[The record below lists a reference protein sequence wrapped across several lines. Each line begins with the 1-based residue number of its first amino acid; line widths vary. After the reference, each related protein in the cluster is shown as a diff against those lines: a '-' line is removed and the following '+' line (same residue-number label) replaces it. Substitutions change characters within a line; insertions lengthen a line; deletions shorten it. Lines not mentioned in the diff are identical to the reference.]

1 MTGEIQFRNVFC
13 GSNDWKI
20 YTVCHGSFL
29 EPDGLSEG
37 MYLGG
42 CEIEYGLDKANDV
55 ITPFQT
61 NQPEAIAVGWDA
73 KGLNVKDIPKF
84 DMLVRGSLVS
94 TKWELAES
102 TIRDTPTARTE
113 TTLNY

>member
-1 MTGEIQFRNVFC
+1 
-13 GSNDWKI
+13 
-20 YTVCHGSFL
+20 
-29 EPDGLSEG
+29 

-73 KGLNVKDIPKF
+73 KGLNVEDIPKF

-102 TIRDTPTARTE
+102 TIRDTHTARTG
-113 TTLNY
+113 TALNY